1 MGVVTSENLELF
13 ANELKPS
20 IVRGMTKEAFDNL
33 AEAEKAGMVVLTDV
47 SPDSTPSDVVGNIY
61 SEKEQKIGVWVD
73 GSYVYR
79 RVIFGTTGNTN
90 AETFF
95 DAIENFRNAVRIDCI
110 VQLENG
116 TYVSINNVYG
126 YSFIDSLG
134 IPGCLVNQE
143 FLGNRPCT
151 LILEYTKT
159 TDSGV
164 TT

>member
-1 MGVVTSENLELF
+1 MGVVTDKNLELF

-20 IVRGMTKEAFDNL
+20 IVRGMTKEAFNNL
-33 AEAEKAGMVVLTDV
+33 TEAEKAGMVVLTDV
-47 SPDSTPSDVVGNIY
+47 SPDSTPSDAVGNIY

-73 GSYVYR
+73 GSFVYR
-79 RVIFGTTGNTN
+79 RVIFGTTGNAN

-95 DAIENFRNAVRIDCI
+95 DALESFRSAVRIDCI
-110 VQLENG
+110 VQLGNG
-116 TYVSINNVYG
+116 TYVPINNIYG
-126 YSFIDSLG
+126 YAFVGGLG
-134 IPGCLVNQE
+134 VPGCMVNQE